1 MWARRGAGQAGKKMV
16 KKVGALHKYPL
27 AFSRVAVVGIGH
39 ELRGDDAAGVAVARK
54 LQPVAHERLLVVEGG
69 HAPENQTGLLRRFSP
84 DLVLLVD
91 AAQMNEAP
99 GTVRWLAWE
108 ESVGLSASTHTL
120 PPYMLAQYLVHE
132 LGCEVVLVGI
142 QPGQTALE
150 HPLSAAVGAAVAALA
165 LALTE
170 VFAISVP

>member
-1 MWARRGAGQAGKKMV
+1 MWRKRAARPVGT
-16 KKVGALHKYPL
+16 KVVEEERAVHKFPL

-39 ELRGDDAAGVAVARK
+39 ELRGDDAAGVALARA

-69 HAPENQTGLLRRFSP
+69 HAPENHTGPLRRFSP

-120 PPYMLAQYLVHE
+120 PPSMLAQYLVQE
-132 LGCEVVLVGI
+132 IGCEVVLVGI
-142 QPGQTALE
+142 QPGQTGLE
-150 HPLSAAVGAAVAALA
+150 RPLSPRVELAVTALA
-165 LALTE
+165 GALAE
-170 VFAISVP
+170 VFASAVP